1 MKKTIWYYLTLILM
15 SVCIS
20 SGALADNAAS
30 SFQEAFQK
38 GKFSGSLRS
47 YYFSQTFEGAG
58 KNDSGIWVN
67 GGNLKYETASLYGLS
82 LGANFQ
88 ASTVTDK
95 DDDDRRNAGDLDADG
110 AVLSEA
116 YLQYQIS
123 NTILKGGRQFVSLPL
138 LSGSG
143 SRLIKES
150 FEAYMITN
158 KDLPGTV
165 VTAGWATK
173 YGTRTD
179 KSSYGDNPFVQ
190 FETNG
195 DGDPGTFVD
204 IGDDGMG
211 FIYVKN
217 SSLKDLAIQVQYAD
231 VFDEVS
237 AVYADATY
245 TFPVDLKPFIAAQCY
260 VTDWDASARTD
271 NDVLGFK
278 AGLSIKDVSLFTA
291 YTTASGSAGETRVFR
306 GVGQGAYNIYTA
318 TTKSSGAPA
327 YEAGTDAYQ
336 IGAAYK
342 YKGFDAML
350 RYTAF
355 DSPVANA
362 DLDEYTLNLSYAFDG
377 MLKGFSL
384 SADYSVLDYA
394 NNANDATDLRTRLI
408 YSF

>member
-179 KSSYGDNPFVQ
+179 KSSYGDNPFVK

-217 SSLKDLAIQVQYAD
+217 SSLKDLAIQ
-231 VFDEVS
+231 
-237 AVYADATY
+237 AV
-245 TFPVDLKPFIAAQCY
+245 C
-260 VTDWDASARTD
+260 
-271 NDVLGFK
+271 G
-278 AGLSIKDVSLFTA
+278 
-291 YTTASGSAGETRVFR
+291 
-306 GVGQGAYNIYTA
+306 
-318 TTKSSGAPA
+318 
-327 YEAGTDAYQ
+327 
-336 IGAAYK
+336 
-342 YKGFDAML
+342 
-350 RYTAF
+350 
-355 DSPVANA
+355 
-362 DLDEYTLNLSYAFDG
+362 
-377 MLKGFSL
+377 
-384 SADYSVLDYA
+384 
-394 NNANDATDLRTRLI
+394 RL
-408 YSF
+408 